1 MIHIPDHLI
10 GFYNL
15 SQMRDEGESTS
26 KPAQQVMQI
35 DPAERGPLSYIGGY
49 IVSKLFQTNK
59 RKTGPQNEELQAL
72 LQNMKSSDQSSS
84 FISAR
89 TRGGLVTPCDDLVG
103 ILEEAEISFRKEVTK
118 SKLVL
123 RNIPTENICF
133 STLRS
138 PAVKSLWDN
147 IVTQKLCLENVVKL
161 YLKVRSFSYA
171 KDYVTKYKI
180 KEKQVN
186 KRALRKDMKQSLAEK
201 TI

>member
-1 MIHIPDHLI
+1 
-10 GFYNL
+10 
-15 SQMRDEGESTS
+15 
-26 KPAQQVMQI
+26 MQI
-35 DPAERGPLSYIGGY
+35 DSAERGPLSYIGGY
-49 IVSKLFQTNK
+49 IVLKLFQTNK

-123 RNIPTENICF
+123 RNIPTKNICF

-138 PAVKSLWDN
+138 PTVKSLWD
-147 IVTQKLCLENVVKL
+147 
-161 YLKVRSFSYA
+161 
-171 KDYVTKYKI
+171 
-180 KEKQVN
+180 
-186 KRALRKDMKQSLAEK
+186 
-201 TI
+201 